1 MNWLDYIVIGLT
13 IVLSASRI
21 ETAVNKCA
29 KNQEKLI
36 EQNEQI
42 IELLKTNNDAKEIQF
57 VR

>member
-1 MNWLDYIVIGLT
+1 MDWLDYLVVGLT
-13 IVLSASRI
+13 IVIAAAGI
-21 ETAVNKCA
+21 ETAVHKCA

-42 IELLKTNNDAKEIQF
+42 IELLKTNNNAKEIQF